1 MLSLDQYFS
10 RIARIASS
18 AYISKIGI
26 DSERGWRVLRGRV
39 NSGVTCGT
47 KGYQVVFCIRT
58 RLTAEPYVVNLQ
70 VRPRSTELAFPA
82 IPPQYFVAQHG
93 IIFGVEVNARSLPQ
107 KSCHVAA
114 LSAAWSRNRR
124 LYSPGRNVKKRTA
137 DRRRMSGSRLSRLA
151 PARKSAQI
159 ISKQ

>member
-1 MLSLDQYFS
+1 MFTLDKISPESRGSHLMLTVL
-10 RIARIASS
+10 
-18 AYISKIGI
+18 IGF
-26 DSERGWRVLRGRV
+26 DSERGWRRLRGGV

-47 KGYQVVFCIRT
+47 KAYQVVFCIKT
-58 RLTAEPYVVNLQ
+58 RLTAERYVVNLQ
-70 VRPRSTELAFPA
+70 VRPRATGLAFPS

-93 IIFGVEVNARSLPQ
+93 VIFGVEVNARSLPQ

-114 LSAAWSRNRR
+114 LSATWSRNRR

-137 DRRRMSGSRLSRLA
+137 DRRRMSGSPLSRLA